1 MGRAESSIL
10 VGGSQSDKGGG
21 CRLNSPEHSLSGE
34 SIPQAPRFSPPGI
47 LDLMLFLAGVGITL
61 PFSSATAW
69 KASYEAGL
77 SGGIEMTATMRV
89 QIVLDSALGVVQGLA
104 CGALFCVA
112 RRRLSGEKHLPTQPG
127 HLLLLLPIP
136 YFLLTGPLAHSYW
149 LAKSWNIDLIEWRVM
164 NWVYPILEIL
174 ALVGLALLALWMRRL
189 PCPALYQWGLALFGL
204 SRVHGLLQ
212 SLPGIG
218 RVWLRRAL
226 SRPWFF
232 GLWLWLV
239 TELLQLLFTLTAL
252 AVDLRCRTPRDW
264 LHYVGGA
271 LWALHCALNLGQA
284 SCSLISLYWR

>member
-1 MGRAESSIL
+1 
-10 VGGSQSDKGGG
+10 
-21 CRLNSPEHSLSGE
+21 LSGA
-34 SIPQAPRFSPPGI
+34 SIPQSPSCSPPGI
-47 LDLMLFLAGVGITL
+47 LDLMLFLAGVGVTL

-69 KASYEAGL
+69 KAQFAAS
-77 SGGIEMTATMRV
+77 SPNGIPLTAVLQT
-89 QIVLDSALGVVQGLA
+89 QIALDSALGVVQGLA
-104 CGALFCVA
+104 FGALLCLM
-112 RRRLSGEKHLPTQPG
+112 RRRSPRANCQTLQPG

-149 LAKSWNIDLIEWRVM
+149 LAKSWNIDLIERRVM

-174 ALVGLALLALWMRRL
+174 ALVGIALLALWMRRL
-189 PCPALYQWGLALFGL
+189 PRPALYQWGLALFGL

-232 GLWLWLV
+232 GLWLWV
-239 TELLQLLFTLTAL
+239 ATELLQMFFTLTAVTL
-252 AVDLRCRTPRDW
+252 DLWRKTPRDW

-271 LWALHCALNLGQA
+271 LWALHCALNLGHA